1 MSHSASKL
9 ETELSEFE
17 LDEKVVGESSVG
29 SSCRRVTLVRVFVV
43 VLLARA
49 CLVGMGTLLVGLE
62 LFQSLRNWT

>member
-49 CLVGMGTLLVGLE
+49 CLVGMGL
-62 LFQSLRNWT
+62 